1 MRVIHEDKETLKL
14 SLSPEKAQHLL
25 MGLREDAD
33 SLGET
38 ARQLAEALEAAGV
51 EPPAELDAE
60 HFEHVGPN
68 E

>member
-14 SLSPEKAQHLL
+14 SIPPDKAEHLL
-25 MGLREDAD
+25 LGLREDAD
-33 SLGET
+33 QLGET

-51 EPPAELDAE
+51 EAPAELDAE